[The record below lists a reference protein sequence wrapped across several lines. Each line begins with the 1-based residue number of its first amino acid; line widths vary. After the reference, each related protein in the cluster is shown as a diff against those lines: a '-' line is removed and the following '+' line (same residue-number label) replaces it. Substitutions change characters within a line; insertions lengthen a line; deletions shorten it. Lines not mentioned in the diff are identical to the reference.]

1 MSTTTPRLSL
11 LKAAPT
17 DVVDIVADVD
27 DAFDKIDAAVG
38 FQPLTSFPGAP
49 FSGKSI
55 QRTDFGD
62 KPYFYQATAGRFAN
76 LPFDTVFARKTSDQT
91 VNNSTVLVNDT
102 ELFAPNLVAGAT
114 YIFRGYIVY
123 TSTTATPD
131 FNLTFTGPAGSVINW
146 VPAGISITATTD
158 DSTVRLPATAGT
170 VTRSA
175 GTIAGVD
182 MVVPCQ
188 GIIVTAGTAGTLQL
202 QWSQR
207 VATVENTLVR
217 TNSWLYV
224 ERAT

>member
-1 MSTTTPRLSL
+1 
-11 LKAAPT
+11 
-17 DVVDIVADVD
+17 
-27 DAFDKIDAAVG
+27 
-38 FQPLTSFPGAP
+38 
-49 FSGKSI
+49 
-55 QRTDFGD
+55 
-62 KPYFYQATAGRFAN
+62 
-76 LPFDTVFARKTSDQT
+76 
-91 VNNSTVLVNDT
+91 VLVNDT

-114 YIFRGYIVY
+114 YIFRGYIIY

-217 TNSWLYV
+217 TNSWMYV